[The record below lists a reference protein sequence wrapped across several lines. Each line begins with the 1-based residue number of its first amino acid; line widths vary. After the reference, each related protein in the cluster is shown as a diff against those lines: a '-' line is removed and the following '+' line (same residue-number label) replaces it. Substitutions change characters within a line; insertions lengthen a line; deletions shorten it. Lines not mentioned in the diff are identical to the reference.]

1 MKRAD
6 SEIDNEKETN
16 MNNEIVEANVGAA
29 PTYRVHRVG
38 SITTGIAMVVFG
50 ILCIMQHFV
59 NVLDYSVILSLWPLI
74 VIGMGV
80 EILLSGS
87 SNRQFVYDKASVFL
101 LFVMAGFAMCMAI
114 AEWSVRHWGPW

>member
-29 PTYRVHRVG
+29 PTYRIHRVG
-38 SITTGIAMVVFG
+38 SITTGISMVVFG

-80 EILLSGS
+80 EILLSSS

-101 LFVMAGFAMCMAI
+101 LFVMSGFAMCMAI
-114 AEWSVRHWGPW
+114 AEWSVYHWGPW

>member
-29 PTYRVHRVG
+29 PTYRIHRVG

-50 ILCIMQHFV
+50 ILCILQNFV
-59 NVLDYSVILSLWPLI
+59 AVLDYSVILSLWPLI

-101 LFVMAGFAMCMAI
+101 LFVMSGFAMCMAI

>member
-1 MKRAD
+1 
-6 SEIDNEKETN
+6 

-29 PTYRVHRVG
+29 PTYRIHRVG
-38 SITTGIAMVVFG
+38 SITTGISMVVFG
-50 ILCIMQHFV
+50 LLCIMQHFV

-80 EILLSGS
+80 EILLSSS

-101 LFVMAGFAMCMAI
+101 LFVMSGFAMCMAI
-114 AEWSVRHWGPW
+114 AEWSVSHWGPW

>member
-29 PTYRVHRVG
+29 PTYRIHRVG
-38 SITTGIAMVVFG
+38 SITAGISMVVFG

-80 EILLSGS
+80 EILLSSS

-101 LFVMAGFAMCMAI
+101 LFVMSGFAMCMAI
-114 AEWSVRHWGPW
+114 AEWSVRHWGQW

>member
-6 SEIDNEKETN
+6 SEINNEKETN

-38 SITTGIAMVVFG
+38 SITTGISMVVFG

-80 EILLSGS
+80 EILLSSS

-101 LFVMAGFAMCMAI
+101 LFVMSGFAMCMAI
-114 AEWSVRHWGPW
+114 AEWSVYHWGQW

>member
-29 PTYRVHRVG
+29 PTYRIHRVG
-38 SITTGIAMVVFG
+38 SITTGISMVVFG
-50 ILCIMQHFV
+50 ILCIMQHFI

-80 EILLSGS
+80 EILLSSS

-101 LFVMAGFAMCMAI
+101 LFVMSGFAMCMAI
-114 AEWSVRHWGPW
+114 AEWSVYHWGQW

>member
-29 PTYRVHRVG
+29 PTYRIHRVG
-38 SITTGIAMVVFG
+38 SITTGISMVVFG

-80 EILLSGS
+80 EILLSSS

-101 LFVMAGFAMCMAI
+101 LFVMSGFAMCMAI
-114 AEWSVRHWGPW
+114 AEWSVRHWGQW

>member
-6 SEIDNEKETN
+6 SKIDNEKETN

-29 PTYRVHRVG
+29 PTYRIHRVG
-38 SITTGIAMVVFG
+38 SITTGISMVVFG

-80 EILLSGS
+80 EILLSSS

-114 AEWSVRHWGPW
+114 AEWSVRHWGQW

>member
-29 PTYRVHRVG
+29 PTYRIHRVG
-38 SITTGIAMVVFG
+38 SITTGISMVVFG
-50 ILCIMQHFV
+50 ILCIMQHFI

-80 EILLSGS
+80 EILLSSS

-101 LFVMAGFAMCMAI
+101 LFVMSGFAMCMAI
-114 AEWSVRHWGPW
+114 AEWSVRHWGQW

>member
-29 PTYRVHRVG
+29 PTYRIHRVG
-38 SITTGIAMVVFG
+38 SITTGISMVVFG

-80 EILLSGS
+80 EILLSSS

-101 LFVMAGFAMCMAI
+101 LFVMSGFAMCMAI
-114 AEWSVRHWGPW
+114 AEWSVYHWGQW

>member
-6 SEIDNEKETN
+6 SENNNEKETN

-29 PTYRVHRVG
+29 PTYRIHRVG
-38 SITTGIAMVVFG
+38 SITTGISMVVFG

-80 EILLSGS
+80 EILLSSS

-101 LFVMAGFAMCMAI
+101 LFVMSGFAMCMAI
-114 AEWSVRHWGPW
+114 AEWSVYHWGQW

>member
-16 MNNEIVEANVGAA
+16 MNNEIVEANVGVA
-29 PTYRVHRVG
+29 PTYRIHRVG
-38 SITTGIAMVVFG
+38 SITTGISMVVFG

-80 EILLSGS
+80 EILLSSS

-101 LFVMAGFAMCMAI
+101 LFVMSGFAMCMAI
-114 AEWSVRHWGPW
+114 AEWSVYHWGQW

>member
-1 MKRAD
+1 MKRSD

-29 PTYRVHRVG
+29 PTYRIHRVG
-38 SITTGIAMVVFG
+38 SITTGISMVVFG

-80 EILLSGS
+80 EILLSSS

-101 LFVMAGFAMCMAI
+101 LFVMSGFAMCMAI
-114 AEWSVRHWGPW
+114 AEWSVRHWGQW

>member
-1 MKRAD
+1 
-6 SEIDNEKETN
+6 
-16 MNNEIVEANVGAA
+16 MNNEIVETNVGAA
-29 PTYRVHRVG
+29 PTYRIHRVG
-38 SITTGIAMVVFG
+38 SITTGISMVVFG

-80 EILLSGS
+80 EILLSSS

-101 LFVMAGFAMCMAI
+101 LFVMSGFAMCMAI
-114 AEWSVRHWGPW
+114 AEWSVRHWGQW

>member
-16 MNNEIVEANVGAA
+16 MNNEIVEANVGVA
-29 PTYRVHRVG
+29 PTYRIHRVG
-38 SITTGIAMVVFG
+38 SITTGISMVVFG

-80 EILLSGS
+80 EILLSSS

-101 LFVMAGFAMCMAI
+101 LFVMSGFAMCMAI
-114 AEWSVRHWGPW
+114 AEWSVRHWGQW